1 MRKSEKKT
9 NTITQIKSRLEEA
22 APEIVDDMLS
32 TLHAPGTPA
41 AVKVRIYE
49 IVLDR
54 LMGKPEATIHLEEST
69 DTMEE
74 AEKMIASIAEG
85 IRKNGEGHE

>member
-1 MRKSEKKT
+1 
-9 NTITQIKSRLEEA
+9 
-22 APEIVDDMLS
+22 MLS